1 MVSLV
6 QIIAVIWEKF
16 ELWRL
21 EANSEADGDLFE
33 LFGAGGAQDILMS
46 TDSIVC
52 GRRRGAYD
60 SQCFPYVY
68 FLEA

>member
-1 MVSLV
+1 MEEGGGVRTPPTV
-6 QIIAVIWEKF
+6 PVKYNAVRF
-16 ELWRL
+16 ETPQ
-21 EANSEADGDLFE
+21 E
-33 LFGAGGAQDILMS
+33 LKSDILMS